1 MTMMIREYHNY
12 MIDIFS
18 MPVLKETKKFDFVL
32 YACVSFRL
40 EEKKNEVKEVLEK
53 KPKHYKWKE
62 KRKLN
67 ALYNGVNT
75 VTKLRI
81 IQVIEKKN

>member
-1 MTMMIREYHNY
+1 MCFFQVRG
-12 MIDIFS
+12 
-18 MPVLKETKKFDFVL
+18 
-32 YACVSFRL
+32 
-40 EEKKNEVKEVLEK
+40 KKNEVKEVLEK
-53 KPKHYKWKE
+53 KQKHYKWKE